1 MSVDSVQNEINYVQ
15 GLKDG
20 KFVEINTTEDEIR
33 KIKEAMDNVNTLW
46 TKVDVSGCKNTF
58 NYVKRN
64 CGLQIVDDNGNVTNS
79 DSKNFWVVQNSSG
92 EVCGDIASFASALDG
107 IVAQIDTVSDLMVD
121 VKAKAQEKLN
131 EYTAELSALESDVDA
146 LQERL
151 NNLKE
156 QLQQEK
162 IAEEKQNNKKNID
175 NSSNVDNVF

>member
-1 MSVDSVQNEINYVQ
+1 MSVASVQSEISSVKASIFQKSREINNI
-15 GLKDG
+15 KD
-20 KFVEINTTEDEIR
+20 KIREIE
-33 KIKEAMDNVNTLW
+33 EAIENVDTLW

-107 IVAQIDTVSDLMVD
+107 VVAQIDTVSVSMGD
-121 VKAKAQEKLN
+121 VMTKAQEKLN
-131 EYTAELSALESDVDA
+131 EYNAELSALESDVAA

-151 NNLKE
+151 NNLDE
-156 QLQQEK
+156 QLKQAE
-162 IAEEKQNNKKNID
+162 IDEEKQNNKKNT
-175 NSSNVDNVF
+175 DNVNNVF

>member
-1 MSVDSVQNEINYVQ
+1 MSVASVQSEISSVQASIIQKSREINN
-15 GLKDG
+15 K
-20 KFVEINTTEDEIR
+20 IDEIR

-107 IVAQIDTVSDLMVD
+107 IVAQIDTVSVSMGD
-121 VKAKAQEKLN
+121 VMAKAQEKLD
-131 EYTAELSALESDVDA
+131 EYNAELSALESDVAA
-146 LQERL
+146 LQESLKNL
-151 NNLKE
+151 NE
-156 QLQQEK
+156 QLQQ
-162 IAEEKQNNKKNID
+162 AEIDEVKQNNKKNT
-175 NSSNVDNVF
+175 DNVNNVF

>member
-1 MSVDSVQNEINYVQ
+1 MSVASVQSEISSVKASIFQKSREINNI
-15 GLKDG
+15 KD
-20 KFVEINTTEDEIR
+20 KIREIE
-33 KIKEAMDNVNTLW
+33 EAIENVDTLW

-107 IVAQIDTVSDLMVD
+107 IVAQIDTVSVSMGD
-121 VKAKAQEKLN
+121 VMTKAQEKLN
-131 EYTAELSALESDVDA
+131 EYNAELSALESDVAA

-151 NNLKE
+151 NNLDE
-156 QLQQEK
+156 QLKQ
-162 IAEEKQNNKKNID
+162 AEIDEVKQNNKKNT
-175 NSSNVDNVF
+175 DNVNNVF

>member
-1 MSVDSVQNEINYVQ
+1 M
-15 GLKDG
+15 
-20 KFVEINTTEDEIR
+20 
-33 KIKEAMDNVNTLW
+33 
-46 TKVDVSGCKNTF
+46 
-58 NYVKRN
+58 
-64 CGLQIVDDNGNVTNS
+64 QIVDDNGNVTNS

-107 IVAQIDTVSDLMVD
+107 IVAQIDTVSVSMGD
-121 VKAKAQEKLN
+121 VMTKAQEKLN
-131 EYTAELSALESDVDA
+131 EYTAKLSALESDVDA